1 MRLCTNVNKK
11 MTAFSPC
18 VCLLVSP
25 QGDVV
30 LQSDHV
36 IETLTKIA
44 ICADKINSIN
54 INQGR

>member
-1 MRLCTNVNKK
+1 MLLCVILIGLIT
-11 MTAFSPC
+11 
-18 VCLLVSP
+18 VS

-36 IETLTKIA
+36 IETLTKVA